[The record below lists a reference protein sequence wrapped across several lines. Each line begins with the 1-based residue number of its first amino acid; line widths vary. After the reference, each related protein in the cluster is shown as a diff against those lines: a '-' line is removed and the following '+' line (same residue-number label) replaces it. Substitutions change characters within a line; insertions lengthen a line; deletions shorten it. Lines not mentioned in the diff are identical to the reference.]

1 MKAFITSIG
10 EKTTKICCEQLSKFG
25 FEIILLDEIEPWINK
40 YKKFINMANEDCLR
54 VDADIIVNEQIK
66 LIGLEKSES
75 WMRQYTTYDLYQN
88 RLKSSSPVFYK
99 KEAIELIRKHLNTL
113 NSNRP
118 ETAASRLKGMPQILT
133 SDLVVGMHGFFQD
146 EEAVKRAKANKINRK
161 QIQNYDFDLTFKI
174 INL

>member
-75 WMRQYTTYDLYQN
+75 WM
-88 RLKSSSPVFYK
+88 
-99 KEAIELIRKHLNTL
+99 
-113 NSNRP
+113 
-118 ETAASRLKGMPQILT
+118 
-133 SDLVVGMHGFFQD
+133 
-146 EEAVKRAKANKINRK
+146 
-161 QIQNYDFDLTFKI
+161 
-174 INL
+174 